1 MAFPVSP
8 TEGQTFTENN
18 TVWIYS
24 AVTDQ
29 WNRSVINPL
38 NETTYIGSDGAPGGI
53 GGNTQVI
60 FNDNGSLASDAGL
73 VYNKTT
79 DALTAGS
86 LRTTSL
92 GTAAAPTFSFTGDP
106 NTGIYSPGAYQL
118 AVATNGVERVEFGTS
133 EVVFN
138 DDGTNYDFRIEGD
151 TNASLVFADAS
162 TDRVGI
168 GTSTPGSLLTVG
180 PGTSSLGV
188 VALFNT
194 VSSSET
200 GKILFRSN
208 NNFNAGGGIASIY
221 ARDAGTVNQSRGEL
235 MFATSF
241 DSAPIERLRITH
253 TGLVGIG
260 TTSPGQALEVLGTI
274 YSQNN
279 ATSIVH
285 FQAADTGAATDEKTW
300 RIAQSQRAA
309 KSIQLGVALNDAS
322 SVANAA
328 ITIVRSGATLD
339 NIQFATG
346 SGSERARIDVGGK
359 LLLGTSTSRT
369 IASSGENTRL
379 QIESPNS
386 GIAGFSIIT
395 NRGDNLGPV
404 IYLGK
409 SRGPSN
415 GGTTIVA
422 DGDILGEIRF
432 AGTDG
437 TDIESM
443 GARIIASVDGTP
455 GVNDM
460 PGKIAFLTSA
470 DGSASPTERLR
481 ITSAGVLQIAEAG
494 NITVGTTTGTKIGT
508 ATTQK
513 LGFYNATPVVQPTAV
528 ADATTAVDVI
538 TQLNALLAKLRT
550 LGIIA
555 T

>member
-1 MAFPVSP
+1 MADRK
-8 TEGQTFTENN
+8 
-18 TVWIYS
+18 I
-24 AVTDQ
+24 
-29 WNRSVINPL
+29 
-38 NETTYIGSDGAPGGI
+38 SDL
-53 GGNTQVI
+53 T
-60 FNDNGSLASDAGL
+60 
-73 VYNKTT
+73 
-79 DALTAGS
+79 ALTTPASGDYLPIVDIS
-86 LRTTSL
+86 EAAAASKNKRITIEELMRGVPN
-92 GTAAAPTFSFTGDP
+92 GTAAAPGIAFETDP
-106 NTGIYSPGAYQL
+106 NTGIYSPGADQL
-118 AVATNGVERVEFGTS
+118 AISTNGTGRLFVDASGNVGVKIASPSSQVLGAAASSTVAVTGASGGSVLVLQNDQGTVSTNARIELNGVSSGGNPRQISYIESLQTAATGAGALVFGTHS
-133 EVVFN
+133 GAVVVAA
-138 DDGTNYDFRIEGD
+138 TERLRITSAG
-151 TNASLVFADAS
+151 L
-162 TDRVGI
+162 VGI
-168 GTSTPGSLLTVG
+168 GTSAPQAKFEVAGDAVI
-180 PGTSSLGV
+180 GTDNAGLVEFTSLGV
-188 VALFNT
+188 PFFAVAADASNYRST
-194 VSSSET
+194 RINIVS
-200 GKILFRSN
+200 
-208 NNFNAGGGIASIY
+208 AGGWA
-221 ARDAGTVNQSRGEL
+221 DL
-235 MFATSF
+235 SF
-241 DSAPIERLRITH
+241 DAIGTAPK
-253 TGLVGIG
+253 TGLPSAGSFSGSIMYLDASAQRVGIG
-260 TTSPGQALEVLGTI
+260 TTSPGSALEI
-274 YSQNN
+274 NAAA
-279 ATSIVH
+279 ATSP
-285 FQAADTGAATDEKTW
+285 F
-300 RIAQSQRAA
+300 IAKINTAEA
-309 KSIQLGVALNDAS
+309 
-322 SVANAA
+322 
-328 ITIVRSGATLD
+328 
-339 NIQFATG
+339 
-346 SGSERARIDVGGK
+346 ARIDSSGK

-409 SRGPSN
+409 SRGSSN

-513 LGFYNATPVVQPTAV
+513 IGFYNATPVVQPTAV
-528 ADATTAVDVI
+528 ADATDAASGI
-538 TQLNALLAKLRT
+538 ARLNDLLARLRT